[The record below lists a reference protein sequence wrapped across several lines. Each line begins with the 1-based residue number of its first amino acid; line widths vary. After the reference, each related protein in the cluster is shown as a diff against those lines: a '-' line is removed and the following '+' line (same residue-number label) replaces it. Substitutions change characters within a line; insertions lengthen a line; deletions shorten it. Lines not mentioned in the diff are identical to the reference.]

1 MSGAKW
7 TLQLYPAAPQILNLT
22 VHSAPPTPPSTGFSF
37 FPKESTACSTSLQE
51 KWFSLFLAAFFGSP
65 VYSKSILTQVECRLC
80 TSFAALHHP
89 LPPRPSFWKSSKM
102 QPFPAQPEPS
112 QAQGCCLLWS
122 LRKDQAGGSCSPQ
135 TDTHVGRV
143 FSRFSR
149 SSKVTRFAKL
159 QEKREQESQVH
170 WTGLQGCKELLV
182 SLPLA
187 PPLASCAV
195 HTRMEMGHRHNTD
208 VDGSGGHC
216 CSHRTM
222 PCPHSGRG
230 TRCHNR
236 TVCPKG
242 SNPSRVGSKPHGRGT
257 APHI

>member
-1 MSGAKW
+1 MDPSAV
-7 TLQLYPAAPQILNLT
+7 PCCSSNPQP
-22 VHSAPPTPPSTGFSF
+22 HCAQRSSYTPIHGFL

-51 KWFSLFLAAFFGSP
+51 KWFSLFPAAFFGSP
-65 VYSKSILTQVECRLC
+65 VYSKSILTQVECGLC

-89 LPPRPSFWKSSKM
+89 LPPRPNFWKSSKV

-112 QAQGCCLLWS
+112 RAQGCCLLWS

-236 TVCPKG
+236 TVCPKR